1 MTTNTGRHGASR
13 FDALE
18 LAIECIGSLRGLVQ
32 VVRRQDAK
40 LARQIVAAAS
50 SVAANIAEGNRRR
63 GADRLHFFRIAAGS
77 ADETRTHLRHGL
89 GMAVGRLDQA
99 GAGAARP
106 GERSALAADA
116 LTGSADRQAS

>member
-1 MTTNTGRHGASR
+1 MTTTTQPHGASR

-18 LAIECIGSLRGLVQ
+18 LALECIGSLRGLVQ

-40 LARQIVAAAS
+40 IAQQIVAAAS

-77 ADETRTHLRHGL
+77 ADEVRTHLRVA
-89 GMAVGRLDQA
+89 MAWGWLSEDSTSQ
-99 GAGAARP
+99 
-106 GERSALAADA
+106 ALALLDRENAVLWR
-116 LTGSADRQAS
+116 LTH